1 MPSEKKV
8 VRFKVIGTHEVKV
21 YLDDI
26 ALKYNCSF
34 PCGMFDDYTVV
45 EAEGSDFS
53 QIFIASKSTLLPE
66 LLEKGLNV
74 EFVGVSIMKVKGGKV
89 YPQLNMGDIMVK
101 YCKNKVLLPEP
112 LVQKL
117 LYGREI
123 TVRERYYFTNGL
135 LVSTRGEFLGFVKL
149 DRTKNGT
156 RIIPEKEIGWYLRS
170 GG

>member
-1 MPSEKKV
+1 LPSEEKV
-8 VRFKVIGTHEVKV
+8 VRFKVIGRHEVKV

-26 ALKYNCSF
+26 ASKYNCSF
-34 PCGMFDDYTVV
+34 PCGMFDDYAVV
-45 EAEGSDFS
+45 EAEGGNFS
-53 QIFIASKSTLLPE
+53 QIFITSKSTLLPV

-74 EFVGVSIMKVKGGKV
+74 EFVGVSIMKVKGGRV

-101 YCKNKVLLPEP
+101 YCKNKVLLPDP

-123 TVRERYYFTNGL
+123 TVRERFHFTDGL